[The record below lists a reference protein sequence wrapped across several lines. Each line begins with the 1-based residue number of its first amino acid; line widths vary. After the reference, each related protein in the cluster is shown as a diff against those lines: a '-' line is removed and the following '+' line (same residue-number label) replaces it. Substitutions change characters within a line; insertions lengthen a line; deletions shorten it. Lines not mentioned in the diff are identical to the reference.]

1 MSTWTCVSTT
11 KIAHATIAIERI
23 LIVAGVKKGAATG
36 RELRLLSLADRAA
49 GLQFLQLALDRDGID
64 VRLEAS
70 FAMAGLGMEPVRLE
84 QDLGACRTEGTRKG
98 VAMTPDD
105 AWCSATTRGGGETKA
120 ALSEIGANLAK
131 LCWTSSISAGV
142 ICLFIFL
149 LLFTV

>member
-70 FAMAGLGMEPVRLE
+70 FAMAALGMEPVRLE
-84 QDLGACRTEGTRKG
+84 QNLGAWRTEGTRKG
-98 VAMTPDD
+98 
-105 AWCSATTRGGGETKA
+105 TRGGGETKA

-131 LCWTSSISAGV
+131 LCWTSSISAGI

>member
-1 MSTWTCVSTT
+1 M
-11 KIAHATIAIERI
+11 K
-23 LIVAGVKKGAATG
+23 AATG

-70 FAMAGLGMEPVRLE
+70 FAMAALGMEPVRLE
-84 QDLGACRTEGTRKG
+84 QNLGAWRTEGTRKG
-98 VAMTPDD
+98 
-105 AWCSATTRGGGETKA
+105 TRGGGETKA

-131 LCWTSSISAGV
+131 LCWTSSISAGI